1 MIPAVTSPVPAS
13 ARSTRVGVRST
24 RPFAALAAGTL
35 IALAAAVPAQAAE
48 AAPATKRGLFL
59 TLSGD
64 GNTWIRGVLLECEP
78 EPSGHHPAAAEACE
92 EIFEADGD
100 FEALRA
106 APRVCTKEFEPVTAT
121 ATGTF
126 RGRNVS
132 WHKTYPNA
140 CAMENETGHVFRF

>member
-1 MIPAVTSPVPAS
+1 M
-13 ARSTRVGVRST
+13 RST
-24 RPFAALAAGTL
+24 RPFALAAVTL
-35 IALAAAVPAQAAE
+35 LALAAAVPAQAADVAPAD
-48 AAPATKRGLFL
+48 AAPAPKRGLFL

-64 GNTWIRGVLLECEP
+64 ENTWIRGVLLRCEP
-78 EPSGHHPAAAEACE
+78 EPSGHHPAAAEACA
-92 EIFEADGD
+92 EIAEAAGD

-106 APRVCTKEFEPVTAT
+106 DRRVCTKEFEPVTAT

-140 CAMENETGHVFRF
+140 CALENETGHVFRF